1 MFFYERDHVPS
12 LAATKALENASLRI
26 DVKRGGFLF
35 VKWTQSQVVA
45 TCMTQL
51 DILTNDV
58 NDIRLDADF
67 IDDMWGN
74 AHEQLPMTNYEL
86 RITRYPIWVRNGI
99 GAFGK
104 KLRKGLICA
113 WTNHVGSDLT
123 CWNEYESTL
132 MHARVRYVNIVL
144 VIDAISNENHIDV
157 DLTLMPTLTMLSA

>member
-12 LAATKALENASLRI
+12 LAAPTALEKASLRI
-26 DVKRGGFLF
+26 DVERGGFLF

-86 RITRYPIWVRNGI
+86 RITNYPLPDLGSKRYRCIR
-99 GAFGK
+99 
-104 KLRKGLICA
+104 
-113 WTNHVGSDLT
+113 
-123 CWNEYESTL
+123 
-132 MHARVRYVNIVL
+132 
-144 VIDAISNENHIDV
+144 
-157 DLTLMPTLTMLSA
+157 